1 MPVNIEFLERCQIE
15 YEQNPHSQI
24 FAPLAEGYRRLNML
38 DTAYDVAERGVRL
51 HPNFAAG
58 RISLARILLEKKQTA
73 EAIEQL
79 KRATTLSPDNL
90 LGFLLLGE
98 AYLKERNPK
107 AALAA
112 FKMALFLNPQQKRA
126 AEMVKKWEFLSASDF
141 DDTAF
146 DWNSEGSPPEAS
158 FQAASTTLP
167 SSSEK
172 GPEYEAKH
180 AISIFDALI
189 VRGDVARA
197 EFYLNRAIEQ
207 LGDRP
212 DLNQR
217 RQLLRKRQNQEA
229 LSRPSAPPTESPSES
244 PTNQRREKLKKLLK
258 KIEARNNS
266 N

>member
-1 MPVNIEFLERCQIE
+1 MTPVNIEFLERCQIE

-38 DTAYDVAERGVRL
+38 EEAYDVAERGVRL

-58 RISLARILLEKKQTA
+58 RISLARILLEKKQIP

-79 KRATTLSPDNL
+79 KKATTLSPDNL

-98 AYLKERNPK
+98 AQLKERNPK

-112 FKMALFLNPQQKRA
+112 FKMALFLNPQQERA

-146 DWNSEGSPPEAS
+146 DWNSEDAAPESVQAPPSSAP
-158 FQAASTTLP
+158 L
-167 SSSEK
+167 SSEK

-212 DLNQR
+212 DLSQR
-217 RQLLRKRQNQEA
+217 RQLLRRRQSQEP
-229 LSRPSAPPTESPSES
+229 RPSPPES

-258 KIEARNNS
+258 KIEARNSS